1 MNAPI
6 AKPRGKSLVWRI
18 LHFPPMT
25 LIVAIGV
32 MLGASV
38 VATSLAAVVGARSDS
53 HWAIV
58 GGSLVAAVFM
68 IAYIGFG
75 RLVEHRRMTDLA
87 LKGAL
92 VELLIGLAIG
102 TVLFCAVVGVI
113 ALLGGYRVVGTQ
125 PADVL
130 YPIIGLSIVSGVTE
144 EIMLRGLFFR
154 IIEGWLGSWVALVLS
169 AALFGALHLGNPN
182 ATLVAGGAIA
192 IEAGVMLA
200 AIYMVTRRL
209 WAAIG
214 LHAAWNFTQ
223 GGIFGIPV
231 SGTDVQGVLVPRISG
246 PILLTGGDFGAEA
259 SLPAMLICTAFGIA
273 LLVIASRRGQ
283 VIKPYW
289 ARGAADGVGV
299 GADADAGDALSAG
312 AGAQS

>member
-1 MNAPI
+1 MDDI
-6 AKPRGKSLVWRI
+6 ATKPRGKSLVWRI
-18 LHFPPMT
+18 IHFPPMT
-25 LIVAIGV
+25 LVVAFGV
-32 MLGASV
+32 MAGASV
-38 VATSLAAVVGARSDS
+38 IATGLAAAVGARSNGQ
-53 HWAIV
+53 WAII
-58 GGSLVAAVFM
+58 GGSIVAAVFM
-68 IAYIGFG
+68 LAYIGFG
-75 RLVEHRRMTDLA
+75 RLVEHRQLSDVS

-92 VELLIGLAIG
+92 VELLAGLAIG
-102 TVLFCAVVGVI
+102 ALLFSLVVAVI
-113 ALLGGYRVVGTQ
+113 ALLGGYHVVGTR
-125 PADVL
+125 PASVL

-154 IIEGWLGSWVALVLS
+154 IIENWLGSWVALALS

-223 GGIFGIPV
+223 GGVFGIPV
-231 SGTDVQGVLVPRISG
+231 SGFDVQGLLVPRITGSE
-246 PILLTGGDFGAEA
+246 LLTGGDFGAEA

-273 LLVIASRRGQ
+273 LLVIAARRGQ
-283 VIKPYW
+283 VIQPYW
-289 ARGAADGVGV
+289 RR
-299 GADADAGDALSAG
+299 
-312 AGAQS
+312 

>member
-1 MNAPI
+1 MDNIA

-18 LHFPPMT
+18 IHFPPMT
-25 LIVAIGV
+25 LVVALGL
-32 MLGASV
+32 MAGASV
-38 VATSLAAVVGARSDS
+38 VATGLAAALGARSDGQ
-53 HWAIV
+53 WAIV
-58 GGSLVAAVFM
+58 GGSIVAAVFLL
-68 IAYIGFG
+68 AYIGIARFI
-75 RLVEHRRMTDLA
+75 EHRALDDLS
-87 LKGAL
+87 LNGAV
-92 VELLIGLAIG
+92 VELLGGLAAG
-102 TVLFCAVVGVI
+102 AGLFALVVAVMAAFG
-113 ALLGGYRVVGTQ
+113 AYEVVGTRI
-125 PADVL
+125 ASVL

-154 IIEGWLGSWVALVLS
+154 IIESWLGSWVALVLS

-223 GGIFGIPV
+223 GGVFGIAI
-231 SGTDVQGVLVPRISG
+231 SGFDVKGLLVPRVAG
-246 PILLTGGDFGAEA
+246 PELLTGGDFGAEA

-273 LLVIASRRGQ
+273 LLVIAARRGQ
-283 VIKPYW
+283 VMPPRW
-289 ARGAADGVGV
+289 RRHRATGAP
-299 GADADAGDALSAG
+299 AGD
-312 AGAQS
+312 GAQS

>member
-1 MNAPI
+1 MDDI
-6 AKPRGKSLVWRI
+6 ATKPRGKSLVWRI
-18 LHFPPMT
+18 IHFPPMT
-25 LIVAIGV
+25 LVVAFGV
-32 MLGASV
+32 MAGASV
-38 VATSLAAVVGARSDS
+38 IATGLAAAVGARSNGQ
-53 HWAIV
+53 WAII
-58 GGSLVAAVFM
+58 GGSIVAAVFM
-68 IAYIGFG
+68 LSYIGFG
-75 RLVEHRRMTDLA
+75 RLVEHRQLSDVS

-92 VELLIGLAIG
+92 VELLAGLAIG
-102 TVLFCAVVGVI
+102 ALLFSLVVAVI
-113 ALLGGYRVVGTQ
+113 ALLGGYQVVGTR
-125 PADVL
+125 PASVL

-154 IIEGWLGSWVALVLS
+154 IIENWLGSWVALALS

-223 GGIFGIPV
+223 GGVFGIPV
-231 SGTDVQGVLVPRISG
+231 SGFDVQGLLVPRITG
-246 PILLTGGDFGAEA
+246 PELLTGGDFGAEA

-273 LLVIASRRGQ
+273 LLVIAARRGQ
-283 VIKPYW
+283 VMQPYW
-289 ARGAADGVGV
+289 RR
-299 GADADAGDALSAG
+299 
-312 AGAQS
+312 

>member
-1 MNAPI
+1 MDDI
-6 AKPRGKSLVWRI
+6 ATKPRGKSLVWRI
-18 LHFPPMT
+18 IHFPPMT
-25 LIVAIGV
+25 LVVAFGV
-32 MLGASV
+32 MAGASV
-38 VATSLAAVVGARSDS
+38 IATGLAAAVGARSNGQ
-53 HWAIV
+53 WAII
-58 GGSLVAAVFM
+58 GGSIVAAVFM
-68 IAYIGFG
+68 LAYIGFG
-75 RLVEHRRMTDLA
+75 RLVEHRQLSDVS

-92 VELLIGLAIG
+92 VELLAGLAIG
-102 TVLFCAVVGVI
+102 ALLFSLVVAVI
-113 ALLGGYRVVGTQ
+113 ALLGGYQVVGTR
-125 PADVL
+125 PASVL

-154 IIEGWLGSWVALVLS
+154 IIENWLGSWVALALS

-223 GGIFGIPV
+223 GGVFGIPV
-231 SGTDVQGVLVPRISG
+231 SGFDVQGLLVPRITG
-246 PILLTGGDFGAEA
+246 PELLTGGDFGAEA

-273 LLVIASRRGQ
+273 LLVIAARRGR
-283 VIKPYW
+283 VIQPYW
-289 ARGAADGVGV
+289 RR
-299 GADADAGDALSAG
+299 
-312 AGAQS
+312 

>member
-1 MNAPI
+1 MDDI
-6 AKPRGKSLVWRI
+6 ATKPRGKSLVWRI
-18 LHFPPMT
+18 IHFPPMT
-25 LIVAIGV
+25 LVVAFGV
-32 MLGASV
+32 MAGASV
-38 VATSLAAVVGARSDS
+38 IATGLAAAVGARSNGQ
-53 HWAIV
+53 WAII
-58 GGSLVAAVFM
+58 GGSIVAAVFM
-68 IAYIGFG
+68 LAYIGFG
-75 RLVEHRRMTDLA
+75 RLVEHRQLSDVS

-92 VELLIGLAIG
+92 VELLAGLAIG
-102 TVLFCAVVGVI
+102 ALLFSLVVAVI
-113 ALLGGYRVVGTQ
+113 ALLGGYQVVGTR
-125 PADVL
+125 PASVL

-154 IIEGWLGSWVALVLS
+154 IIENWLGSWVALALS

-223 GGIFGIPV
+223 GGVFGIPV
-231 SGTDVQGVLVPRISG
+231 SGFDVQGLLVPRITGSE
-246 PILLTGGDFGAEA
+246 LLTGGDFGAEA

-273 LLVIASRRGQ
+273 LLVIAARRGQ
-283 VIKPYW
+283 VIQPYW
-289 ARGAADGVGV
+289 RR
-299 GADADAGDALSAG
+299 
-312 AGAQS
+312 

>member
-1 MNAPI
+1 MVDNAT
-6 AKPRGKSLVWRI
+6 KPRGKSLVWRI
-18 LHFPPMT
+18 IHFPPMT
-25 LIVAIGV
+25 LVVAFGV
-32 MLGASV
+32 MAGASV
-38 VATSLAAVVGARSDS
+38 IATGLAAAVGARSNGQ
-53 HWAIV
+53 WAII
-58 GGSLVAAVFM
+58 GGSIVAAVFM
-68 IAYIGFG
+68 LAYIGFG
-75 RLVEHRRMTDLA
+75 RLVEHRQLSDVS

-92 VELLIGLAIG
+92 VELLAGLAIG
-102 TVLFCAVVGVI
+102 ALLFSLVVAVA
-113 ALLGGYRVVGTQ
+113 ALLGGYQVVGTR
-125 PADVL
+125 PASVL

-154 IIEGWLGSWVALVLS
+154 IIENWLGSWVGLALS

-223 GGIFGIPV
+223 GGVFGIPV
-231 SGTDVQGVLVPRISG
+231 SGFDVQGLLVPRITG
-246 PILLTGGDFGAEA
+246 PELLTGGDFGAEA

-273 LLVIASRRGQ
+273 LLVIAARRGQ
-283 VIKPYW
+283 VIQPYW
-289 ARGAADGVGV
+289 RR
-299 GADADAGDALSAG
+299 
-312 AGAQS
+312 